1 MDRKTKE
8 RVVADLRD
16 KLNNVKLAVLVDYS
30 GLNVEKI
37 TTLRNE
43 LRGTETELRVAKNT
57 LLGIASKDTDF
68 GILEEYFRGPLA
80 IVMSYG
86 DEIEPTKVLANFAKQ
101 NEELE
106 IKAGI
111 LNGKFLSKEDLKI
124 LAELPGRDILLGKFF
139 SVLVAAQAS
148 LVNVLSGIPRNIVQ
162 ILEAYRAKK

>member
-1 MDRKTKE
+1 
-8 RVVADLRD
+8 
-16 KLNNVKLAVLVDYS
+16 
-30 GLNVEKI
+30 
-37 TTLRNE
+37 
-43 LRGTETELRVAKNT
+43 
-57 LLGIASKDTDF
+57 
-68 GILEEYFRGPLA
+68 
-80 IVMSYG
+80 MSYG